1 MESKELYEVL
11 GLQPFA
17 DGAMVD
23 QAYWHLAKSFQT
35 LAVTDPRARQSLDE
49 LNDAYGVLGT
59 PRLREEYDETLRTRA
74 PRVVGQDATHVVPG
88 KRRFSFRSLFP
99 RKNTTELTPNFE
111 AVVSPAPAPT
121 VVARTTEAPAVRSS
135 KRSTSDVQHLQAS
148 TGAMLER
155 WRANARLEE
164 SAIGQGVPEAS
175 PDTTLVDIFRTEQAV
190 EDDQDPLNAVM
201 DVLRASKES
210 AGAGAPS

>member
-1 MESKELYEVL
+1 MESQELYEVL

-35 LAVTDPRARQSLDE
+35 LAITDPRARQSLDA

-59 PRLREEYDETLRTRA
+59 PRLREEYDETLRNRGTHA
-74 PRVVGQDATHVVPG
+74 PRRDSPEVQAR
-88 KRRFSFRSLFP
+88 KRSFSLKALFS
-99 RKNTTELTPNFE
+99 RKEEVAEPTEAAA
-111 AVVSPAPAPT
+111 AVLAPT
-121 VVARTTEAPAVRSS
+121 VAIRPAPAPAVRS
-135 KRSTSDVQHLQAS
+135 KRSAAGVQDLQAS

-155 WRANARLEE
+155 WRANARIET
-164 SAIGQGVPEAS
+164 SAPGQGVAESS

-190 EDDQDPLNAVM
+190 DDENGPLNAVM
-201 DVLRASKES
+201 DVLRSSKES
-210 AGAGAPS
+210 APASS

>member
-49 LNDAYGVLGT
+49 LNEAYGVLGT
-59 PRLREEYDETLRTRA
+59 PRLREEYDETLRSRA
-74 PRVVGQDATHVVPG
+74 PRVSHRDAKHATTTKPG
-88 KRRFSFRSLFP
+88 FSLKALFVRKSRS
-99 RKNTTELTPNFE
+99 E
-111 AVVSPAPAPT
+111 PAPYSEATVPPLVTPT
-121 VVARTTEAPAVRSS
+121 AATRTTEAPAIRSS
-135 KRSTSDVQHLQAS
+135 RRSTSDVEHLQAS

-155 WRANARLEE
+155 WRANTRLDE
-164 SAIGQGVPEAS
+164 SPTRPGVPESS

-201 DVLRASKES
+201 DVLRASKDS
-210 AGAGAPS
+210 AKATAPS